1 MLDTV
6 AELHRLK
13 KSDLTEIKA
22 LNNPPR
28 LLGTV
33 MGALL
38 TLLGKDDTSWKAV
51 RKEMTD
57 PKFVDKIVCLDK
69 DRISP
74 KVLAK
79 VRTIIRDTDP
89 DFNYDKVKSVSAAG
103 ASIARHILAIERYCT
118 QIG

>member
-33 MGALL
+33 MSALL
-38 TLLGKDDTSWKAV
+38 TILGKDDTSWPAV

-79 VRTIIRDTDP
+79 VRTIIRDP

-103 ASIARHILAIERYCT
+103 AGIARHILAIERYCT
-118 QIG
+118 QIGQ